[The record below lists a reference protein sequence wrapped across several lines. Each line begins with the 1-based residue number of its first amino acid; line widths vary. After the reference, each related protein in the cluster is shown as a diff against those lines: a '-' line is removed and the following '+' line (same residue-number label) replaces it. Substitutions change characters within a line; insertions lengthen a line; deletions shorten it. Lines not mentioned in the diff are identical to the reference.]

1 MSEPHVVFVY
11 GPFAFVAISCVASVL
26 LRPAVQRALTA
37 RRERRFDRRLSHLGT
52 IARDLTGARGRRISV
67 VGVIEVD
74 DDDDPTGL
82 AFEQATGAEGGRIVG
97 RRPTIRVGAE
107 RVGVVGELSVLV
119 GSDEVTIE
127 GTRFRRLYRGDRVHV
142 TGKLVE
148 LAESSRSSDE
158 DRPEGGEEGDDT
170 GAHAPKMALAAEPLA
185 PVQLVEANLPPE
197 SRPFVARSMS
207 LLLTIGLFWG
217 LSALLARGL
226 IALPASPTGPLPGS
240 RVDGDVIAHA
250 VPPMSNLAARALV
263 DRIEARPYERWTDR
277 AELEDAMVLAAR
289 LDPDPDRAVARFL
302 RRSMRTRAGWFSLR
316 HPSPS
321 SCPAGMAA
329 LSEAARGGQLQEL
342 MAACSHL
349 PGDAPGKAAFAM
361 GDFMN
366 AVGPEAESII
376 SRVTLP
382 PDGEPDCV
390 AGGYDV
396 PPASLPLC
404 RLEHAEQVKAAR
416 TQIYA
421 ELDDRTLPP
430 FARRWAAA
438 ARAERGEP
446 LDDAALFGID
456 PVTLVTRPMAALAD
470 EPIAVYLD
478 LRESS
483 LANLTPAQAAYVDL
497 ALAAERSAA
506 ARDDEARFL
515 VHEGLDYLELGEGA
529 GERERAQA
537 QRLAAAIAIRSRD
550 RAAIA
555 DAVIELEAADPLR
568 ASALAVLAAPG
579 DLALDDARL
588 AAWASSPPDPIEL
601 AALREA
607 DRPIA
612 REWLREAWPACE
624 GCGFFRRFDQ
634 LVRKLDAAR
643 TLDDAELVAALEPV
657 VRRFE
662 AVLTNR
668 PLALSLRGAD
678 PNGVVAATG
687 EGPAGPDHVDGTPV
701 FAR

>member
-11 GPFAFVAISCVASVL
+11 GPFAFVAISCVVSVL
-26 LRPAVQRALTA
+26 LRPSVQRALTL
-37 RRERRFDRRLSHLGT
+37 RRERRFDRRLSHLGR
-52 IARDLTGARGRRISV
+52 IERVLAGADGRRVSV
-67 VGVIEVD
+67 VGVIEVE

-82 AFEQATGAEGGRIVG
+82 AFEQATSAEGGRVVG
-97 RRPTIRVGAE
+97 RSPTIRVGAE
-107 RVGVVGELSVLV
+107 RLGVVGELSVLV

-142 TGKLVE
+142 TGKLVK
-148 LAESSRSSDE
+148 LTAATRSREDE
-158 DRPEGGEEGDDT
+158 DEEDGDDADT
-170 GAHAPKMALAAEPLA
+170 PAPKMALAAEPLA

-217 LSALLARGL
+217 LATLLARGL
-226 IALPASPTGPLPGS
+226 IALPAAATGPLPGA
-240 RVDGDVIAHA
+240 RVDSDVIAHA

-263 DRIEARPYERWTDR
+263 ARIEARPYARWADS
-277 AELEDAMVLAAR
+277 AALEDAMVLAAR
-289 LDPDPDRAVARFL
+289 LDPDPDQAVARFL
-302 RRSMRTRAGWFSLR
+302 RRSMRTRAGWFALR
-316 HPSPS
+316 HPSAA
-321 SCPAGMAA
+321 SCPAGLAA
-329 LSEAARGGQLQEL
+329 LAEAGRGGQLQEL
-342 MAACSHL
+342 MAACSHV
-349 PGDAPGKAAFAM
+349 PGDAALKAAFAM

-366 AVGPEAESII
+366 AGGPEAESII

-382 PDGEPDCV
+382 PRDEPDCV

-416 TQIYA
+416 TQVYA
-421 ELDDRTLPP
+421 ELDDRGLPT
-430 FARRWAAA
+430 FARRWATA

-446 LDDAALFGID
+446 WDDAALFGID
-456 PVTLVTRPMAALAD
+456 PTELIERPMVALAD
-470 EPIAVYLD
+470 EPIALYLD

-483 LANLTPAQAAYVDL
+483 LASLTPAQAAYIDL

-529 GERERAQA
+529 SDGERVQA
-537 QRLAAAIAIRSRD
+537 LRLAAAIAIRSLD
-550 RAAIA
+550 PAAIS
-555 DAVIELEAADPLR
+555 DAVVALEPSDPL
-568 ASALAVLAAPG
+568 AISAAAVLRRPG
-579 DLALDDARL
+579 EIALDDERL
-588 AAWASSPPDPIEL
+588 AAWAVAPPGPIEL

-643 TLDDAELVAALEPV
+643 ALDDAELVLALEPV

-678 PNGVVAATG
+678 P
-687 EGPAGPDHVDGTPV
+687 EWPAGAPS
-701 FAR
+701 R

>member
-11 GPFAFVAISCVASVL
+11 GPFAFVAISCVVSVL

-37 RRERRFDRRLSHLGT
+37 RRERRFDRRLSHLGR
-52 IARDLTGARGRRISV
+52 IERELAGAHGRRVSV

-74 DDDDPTGL
+74 DDEDPTGL
-82 AFEQATGAEGGRIVG
+82 AFEQATSAEGGRVVG

-127 GTRFRRLYRGDRVHV
+127 GTRFRRLYRGDRVHI
-142 TGKLVE
+142 TGKLVKLTE
-148 LAESSRSSDE
+148 PA
-158 DRPEGGEEGDDT
+158 RPASEEGDEEGEEEGGDD
-170 GAHAPKMALAAEPLA
+170 GAPAPKMALAAEPLA

-217 LSALLARGL
+217 LATLLARGL
-226 IALPASPTGPLPGS
+226 IALPAAPATGPLPGA
-240 RVDGDVIAHA
+240 RVDSDVIAHA

-263 DRIEARPYERWTDR
+263 ERIEARTYARWTDS
-277 AELEDAMVLAAR
+277 AALEDAMVLAAR
-289 LDPDPDRAVARFL
+289 LDPDPDQAVARFL
-302 RRSMRTRAGWFSLR
+302 RRSMRTRAGWFALR

-329 LSEAARGGQLQEL
+329 LAEAGRGGQLQEL

-366 AVGPEAESII
+366 AGGSEAESII

-382 PDGEPDCV
+382 PRDEPDCV

-421 ELDDRTLPP
+421 ELDERTLPA

-438 ARAERGEP
+438 ARAERGEEW
-446 LDDAALFGID
+446 DDAALFGID
-456 PVTLVTRPMAALAD
+456 PAQLIDQPMVALAD
-470 EPIAVYLD
+470 EPIALYLD

-483 LANLTPAQAAYVDL
+483 LASLTPAQAAYVDL

-515 VHEGLDYLELGEGA
+515 VHEGLDYLGLGEGA
-529 GERERAQA
+529 SDRERAQA
-537 QRLAAAIAIRSRD
+537 LRLAAAIAIRSLD
-550 RAAIA
+550 ASAISDAA
-555 DAVIELEAADPLR
+555 VLLEPSDPL
-568 ASALAVLAAPG
+568 ALSAATVLARPG
-579 DLALDDARL
+579 EMALDDARL
-588 AAWASSPPDPIEL
+588 AAWAVAPPGPIEL

-607 DRPIA
+607 DRPVA

-643 TLDDAELVAALEPV
+643 ALDDAELVLALEPV

-678 PNGVVAATG
+678 PDWTEHAMDGG
-687 EGPAGPDHVDGTPV
+687 DQGPP
-701 FAR
+701 R